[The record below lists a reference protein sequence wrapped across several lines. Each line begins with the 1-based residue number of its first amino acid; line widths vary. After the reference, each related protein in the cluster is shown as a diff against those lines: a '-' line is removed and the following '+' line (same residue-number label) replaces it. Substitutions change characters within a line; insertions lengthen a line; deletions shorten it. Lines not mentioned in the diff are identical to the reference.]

1 MLGLEGQHVLVLG
14 AGVSGRSAAEFCAR
28 AGARVV
34 LADESSAEGARR
46 EAKANG
52 GTTAAFPPGVELRL
66 GQPFPDPA
74 GFDLVVPS
82 PGVPPARYRAR
93 ARRVWGDIELAGR
106 ALAVPIAAVTGTNGK
121 STTVRLLEAMLRA
134 AGLRA
139 RAGGNV
145 GDAALG
151 LVGEPLDVAVLE
163 VSSFQ
168 LETIERFRPRVA
180 VLLNL
185 TPDHLDRHGDLA
197 GYLAAKA
204 RIFENQ
210 AGEDVAIVNADPALD
225 ALAAG
230 LATRVWR
237 FAARGAVPE
246 GACWDGEAVCLR
258 LGGAAQRLPLEG
270 LPRPSGPLRENLLAA
285 LLAVAALGAEPA
297 KALAALAAFR
307 PLPHRTEWIA
317 ERAGVTWVNDSKAT
331 NPGATAP
338 ALALEARPIVWI
350 AGGKDKGLDYA
361 ELAGARLSGVR
372 RALLIGEAA
381 PRIAAVLGD
390 RVPHET
396 VGTLDAAV
404 ARAAELARPGDVVLL
419 SPACASFDQFRNFE
433 HRGERFR
440 ELVLALPKGGPR

>member
-1 MLGLEGQHVLVLG
+1 MLELDGQNVLVLG
-14 AGVSGRSAAEFCAR
+14 AGISGRSAAAFCVQQ
-28 AGARVV
+28 GAHVV
-34 LADESSAEGARR
+34 LADERADVGSGELPR
-46 EAKANG
+46 
-52 GTTAAFPPGVELRL
+52 GVEARM
-66 GQPFPDPA
+66 GAPFPDPA
-74 GFDLVVPS
+74 DFDLVVPS
-82 PGVPPARYRAR
+82 PGVPPARYRGR
-93 ARRVWGDIELAGR
+93 ARRVWGDIELAYR
-106 ALAVPIAAVTGTNGK
+106 ALAVPIVAVTGTNGK

-168 LETIERFRPRVA
+168 LETTESFRPRVA
-180 VLLNL
+180 VLLNV

-210 AGEDVAIVNADPALD
+210 AKDDVAIVNADPALD

-230 LATRVWR
+230 LAARVWR
-237 FAARGAVPE
+237 FTARGAVE
-246 GACWDGEAVCLR
+246 RGACWDGEAVCLR
-258 LGGAAQRLPLEG
+258 IAGTPQRFPLEG

-285 LLAVAALGAEPA
+285 LLAVVALGAEPA
-297 KALAALAAFR
+297 KALAALATFQ
-307 PLPHRTEWIA
+307 PLPHRTELVA
-317 ERAGVTWVNDSKAT
+317 QRAGVAWVNDSKAT
-331 NPGATAP
+331 NPGATVP
-338 ALALEARPIVWI
+338 ALALETRPVIWI

-361 ELAGARLSGVR
+361 ELAAARLAGVR
-372 RALLIGEAA
+372 RALLIGDAA
-381 PRIAAVLGD
+381 GRIAAALAG
-390 RVPHET
+390 RVEVET
-396 VGTLDAAV
+396 LGTLEAAV

-440 ELVLALPKGGPR
+440 ELVLGLDEAKRR

>member
-1 MLGLEGQHVLVLG
+1 MLELDGQHVLVLG
-14 AGVSGRSAAEFCAR
+14 AGISGRSAAAFCAQQ
-28 AGARVV
+28 GASVV
-34 LADESSAEGARR
+34 LADERADAGAEEIPRSVQA
-46 EAKANG
+46 
-52 GTTAAFPPGVELRL
+52 RL

-74 GFDLVVPS
+74 DFDLVVPS

-93 ARRVWGDIELAGR
+93 ARRVWGDIELAYR
-106 ALAVPIAAVTGTNGK
+106 ALAVPIVAVTGTNGK

-168 LETIERFRPRVA
+168 LETIESFRPRVA

-204 RIFENQ
+204 RVFENQ
-210 AGEDVAIVNADPALD
+210 GPDDVAILNADPALD

-230 LATRVWR
+230 LRARVLR
-237 FAARGAVPE
+237 FAARGTVAR
-246 GACWDGEAVCLR
+246 GACWDGDAVCLQT
-258 LGGAAQRLPLEG
+258 GAAALRIPLEG
-270 LPRPSGPLRENLLAA
+270 LPRPGGPLRENLLAA
-285 LLAVAALGAEPA
+285 LLAVVALGAEPR
-297 KALAALAAFR
+297 KALAALAHFQA
-307 PLPHRTEWIA
+307 LPHRTELVA
-317 ERAGVTWVNDSKAT
+317 ERGGVRWVNDSKAT
-331 NPGATAP
+331 NPGATLP
-338 ALALEARPIVWI
+338 ALAFETRPVIWI

-361 ELAGARLSGVR
+361 ELASAPLAGVR
-372 RALLIGEAA
+372 RLLLIGAA
-381 PRIAAVLGD
+381 AKRIAEALAG
-390 RVPHET
+390 RVELET

-404 ARAAELARPGDVVLL
+404 ARAAALARPGDVVLL
-419 SPACASFDQFRNFE
+419 SPACSSFDQFRNFE

-440 ELVLALPKGGPR
+440 ELVRALDERGRP

>member
-1 MLGLEGQHVLVLG
+1 MLDLHGQSVLVLG
-14 AGVSGRSAAEFCAR
+14 AGISGRSAAAFCAQQ
-28 AGARVV
+28 GARVL
-34 LADESSAEGARR
+34 LADERPDALP
-46 EAKANG
+46 G
-52 GTTAAFPPGVELRL
+52 GLPAGIETSL
-66 GQPFPDPA
+66 GRPFPDPA

-93 ARRVWGDIELAGR
+93 SRRVWGDVELAAR
-106 ALAVPIAAVTGTNGK
+106 ALAVPIVAVTGTNGK
-121 STTVRLLEAMLRA
+121 STSVRLLEAMLRA

-168 LETIERFRPRVA
+168 LETIDRFRPRVA

-210 AGEDVAIVNADPALD
+210 TADDVAIVNADPALD
-225 ALAAG
+225 ALAGG
-230 LATRVWR
+230 LAAQVFR
-237 FAARGAVPE
+237 FSARGPVE
-246 GACWDGEAVCLR
+246 RGACWDGAAVCLR
-258 LGGAAQRLPLEG
+258 THGAPQRIALEG
-270 LPRPSGPLRENLLAA
+270 LPQPSGPLRENLLAA
-285 LLAVAALGAEPA
+285 LLAVVALGAEPA
-297 KALAALAAFR
+297 KALAALVTFR
-307 PLPHRTEWIA
+307 PLPHRTELVA
-317 ERAGVTWVNDSKAT
+317 SLSGVSWVNDSKAT

-338 ALALEARPIVWI
+338 ALALETRPVIWI

-361 ELAGARLSGVR
+361 ELAAARLSGVR
-372 RALLIGEAA
+372 RALLIGAAA
-381 PRIAAVLGD
+381 PRIAAALAG
-390 RVPHET
+390 RVEVET
-396 VGTLDAAV
+396 VGTLEAAV
-404 ARAAELARPGDVVLL
+404 ARAAELARAGDVVLL

-440 ELVLALPKGGPR
+440 ELVLALHEKKSR

>member
-1 MLGLEGQHVLVLG
+1 MLGLEGQNVLVLG
-14 AGVSGRSAAEFCAR
+14 SGVSGRSAAAFCAR
-28 AGARVV
+28 EGARVV
-34 LADESSAEGARR
+34 LADERPDAE
-46 EAKANG
+46 
-52 GTTAAFPPGVELRL
+52 AAGLPRGVELRL
-66 GQPFPDPA
+66 GAPFPDPA
-74 GFDLVVPS
+74 SFDLVVPS

-106 ALAVPIAAVTGTNGK
+106 ALAVPIVAVTGTNGK

-168 LETIERFRPRVA
+168 LETIESFRPRVA
-180 VLLNL
+180 VLLNV

-210 AGEDVAIVNADPALD
+210 AGDDVAIVNADPALD
-225 ALAAG
+225 ALAAR
-230 LATRVWR
+230 LAGRVWR
-237 FAARGAVPE
+237 FSARVPME
-246 GACWDGEAVCLR
+246 LGACWDGEAVCLR
-258 LGGAAQRLPLEG
+258 LGGAPERLPLEG

-285 LLAVAALGAEPA
+285 LLAVTALGAEPT
-297 KALAALAAFR
+297 KALAALATFR
-307 PLPHRTEWIA
+307 PLPHRTEWVA

-338 ALALEARPIVWI
+338 ALALELRPVVWI

-361 ELAGARLSGVR
+361 ELAAARLSGVR

-381 PRIAAVLGD
+381 PRIAAALGA

-396 VGTLDAAV
+396 VGSLEAAV

-433 HRGERFR
+433 HRGDRFR
-440 ELVLALPKGGPR
+440 ELVLALPEERPR

>member
-1 MLGLEGQHVLVLG
+1 MLGLEGQDVLVLG
-14 AGVSGRSAAEFCAR
+14 AGISGRSAAAFCAR
-28 AGARVV
+28 EGARVV
-34 LADESSAEGARR
+34 LADERPDADAAGVPR
-46 EAKANG
+46 E
-52 GTTAAFPPGVELRL
+52 VELRL
-66 GQPFPDPA
+66 GAPFPDPA
-74 GFDLVVPS
+74 AFDLVVPS

-93 ARRVWGDIELAGR
+93 ARRVWGDIELAAR
-106 ALAVPIAAVTGTNGK
+106 ALAVPIVAVTGTNGK

-168 LETIERFRPRVA
+168 LETTESFRPRVA
-180 VLLNL
+180 VLLNV

-210 AGEDVAIVNADPALD
+210 AGDDVAIVNADSALD
-225 ALAAG
+225 ALAAR

-237 FAARGAVPE
+237 FSARGPVE
-246 GACWDGEAVCLR
+246 HGACWDGEAVCLR
-258 LGGAAQRLPLEG
+258 LGGAPERLPLEG

-285 LLAVAALGAEPA
+285 LLAVTALGAEPS
-297 KALAALAAFR
+297 KALAALAGFR
-307 PLPHRTEWIA
+307 PLPHRTEWVA

-338 ALALEARPIVWI
+338 ALALESRPVVWI

-361 ELAGARLSGVR
+361 ELAEARLSGVR

-381 PRIAAVLGD
+381 PRIAAVLAN

-396 VGTLDAAV
+396 VGTLEAAV
-404 ARAAELARPGDVVLL
+404 MRAAELARPGDVVLL

-440 ELVLALPKGGPR
+440 ELVLALPAGGAR

>member
-1 MLGLEGQHVLVLG
+1 MVELDGKRVLVLG
-14 AGVSGRSAAEFCAR
+14 AGISGTSAAAFCAR
-28 AGARVV
+28 QGADVV
-34 LADESSAEGARR
+34 LADEGEARLEPLPR
-46 EAKANG
+46 
-52 GTTAAFPPGVELRL
+52 GVETRL

-74 GFDLVVPS
+74 AFDLVVPS
-82 PGVPPARYRAR
+82 PGVPPARYRGR
-93 ARRVWGDIELAGR
+93 ARRVWGDIELAYR
-106 ALAVPIAAVTGTNGK
+106 ALAVPIVAVTGTNGK

-168 LETIERFRPRVA
+168 LETIESFRPRVA
-180 VLLNL
+180 MLLNL

-210 AGEDVAIVNADPALD
+210 TREDVAILNADPALD
-225 ALAAG
+225 ALASG
-230 LATRVWR
+230 LRARVLR
-237 FAARGAVPE
+237 FAARGAVE
-246 GACWDGEAVCLR
+246 RGAGWDGDAVCLR
-258 LGGAAQRLPLEG
+258 TGGAPLRIPLEG

-285 LLAVAALGAEPA
+285 LLAVTALGAEPT
-297 KALAALAAFR
+297 KALAALDRFQA
-307 PLPHRTEWIA
+307 LPHRTELVA
-317 ERAGVTWVNDSKAT
+317 ERGGVRWVNDSKAT
-331 NPGATAP
+331 NPGATLP
-338 ALALEARPIVWI
+338 ALAFETRPVLWI

-361 ELAGARLSGVR
+361 ELAHANLSHVR
-372 RALLIGEAA
+372 RALLIGAA
-381 PRIAAVLGD
+381 AGRIADALAG
-390 RVPHET
+390 RVALEI
-396 VGTLDAAV
+396 VGTLEAAV

-433 HRGERFR
+433 HRGDRFR
-440 ELVLALPKGGPR
+440 ELVHALPQDPPR

>member
-1 MLGLEGQHVLVLG
+1 MQELDGQSVLVLG
-14 AGVSGRSAAEFCAR
+14 AGISGQSAAAFCAR
-28 AGARVV
+28 QGARVV
-34 LADESSAEGARR
+34 LAEERAD
-46 EAKANG
+46 
-52 GTTAAFPPGVELRL
+52 AAPASLPAGVELRL
-66 GQPFPDPA
+66 GAPFPDPA
-74 GFDLVVPS
+74 DFDLVVPS

-93 ARRVWGDIELAGR
+93 ARRVWGDIELAAR
-106 ALAVPIAAVTGTNGK
+106 ALSVPIVAVTGTNGK

-139 RAGGNV
+139 RAAGNV

-168 LETIERFRPRVA
+168 LESIERFRPRVA

-197 GYLAAKA
+197 GYRAAKA

-210 AGEDVAIVNADPALD
+210 TRDDVAILNADPALD

-230 LATRVWR
+230 LTARVLR
-237 FAARGAVPE
+237 FAARGAVAR
-246 GACWDGEAVCLR
+246 GACWDGDAVCLAT
-258 LGGAAQRLPLEG
+258 GAAPLRIPLEG

-285 LLAVAALGAEPA
+285 LLAVVALGAEPR
-297 KALAALAAFR
+297 KALAALASFA
-307 PLPHRTEWIA
+307 PLPHRGELVA
-317 ERAGVTWVNDSKAT
+317 ERDGVRFVNDSKAT
-331 NPGATAP
+331 NPGATLP
-338 ALALEARPIVWI
+338 ALAFETRPVIWI
-350 AGGKDKGLDYA
+350 AGGRDKGLDYA
-361 ELAGARLSGVR
+361 ELAAAPFGGVR

-381 PRIAAVLGD
+381 PRIAAALAG
-390 RVPHET
+390 RVALES
-396 VGTLDAAV
+396 VGTLAAAV
-404 ARAAELARPGDVVLL
+404 ARAHELAQPGDVVLL

-440 ELVLALPKGGPR
+440 ELVLALPGKERR

>member
-1 MLGLEGQHVLVLG
+1 MLGLEGQNVLVLG
-14 AGVSGRSAAEFCAR
+14 AGVSGRSAAAFCAQQ
-28 AGARVV
+28 GAHVV
-34 LADESSAEGARR
+34 LAEERTDVE
-46 EAKANG
+46 
-52 GTTAAFPPGVELRL
+52 TADLPRGVEARL
-66 GQPFPDPA
+66 GSPFPDPA
-74 GFDLVVPS
+74 DFDLVVPS

-93 ARRVWGDIELAGR
+93 ARRVWGDIELAYR
-106 ALAVPIAAVTGTNGK
+106 ALAVPIVAVTGTNGK

-168 LETIERFRPRVA
+168 LETIESFRPRVA

-210 AGEDVAIVNADPALD
+210 AADDVAILNADPALD

-230 LATRVWR
+230 LAARVFR
-237 FAARGAVPE
+237 FAARGAVAR
-246 GACWDGEAVCLR
+246 GACWDGDAVCLA
-258 LGGAAQRLPLEG
+258 LGGVPARIALEG

-285 LLAVAALGAEPA
+285 LLAVVALGAEPR
-297 KALAALAAFR
+297 KALAALAGFQT
-307 PLPHRTEWIA
+307 LPHRTELVA
-317 ERAGVTWVNDSKAT
+317 ERGGVRWVNDSKAT
-331 NPGATAP
+331 NPGATVP
-338 ALALEARPIVWI
+338 ALALETRPVIWI

-361 ELAGARLSGVR
+361 ELAAAPLGGVR
-372 RALLIGEAA
+372 RALLIGAA
-381 PRIAAVLGD
+381 AERIAAALAGKVELE
-390 RVPHET
+390 R
-396 VGTLDAAV
+396 VGTLEAAV

-419 SPACASFDQFRNFE
+419 SPACSSFDQFRNFE
-433 HRGERFR
+433 HRGDRFR
-440 ELVLALPKGGPR
+440 ALVRALDGERPR

>member
-1 MLGLEGQHVLVLG
+1 MLDLDGQNVLVLG
-14 AGVSGRSAAEFCAR
+14 AGISGRSAAAFCAQQ
-28 AGARVV
+28 GARVV
-34 LADESSAEGARR
+34 LADERAEVGAGELPR
-46 EAKANG
+46 
-52 GTTAAFPPGVELRL
+52 GVETRL
-66 GQPFPDPA
+66 GAPFPDA
-74 GFDLVVPS
+74 GDFDLVVPS

-93 ARRVWGDIELAGR
+93 ARRVWGDIELAYR
-106 ALAVPIAAVTGTNGK
+106 ALAVPIVAVTGTNGK

-168 LETIERFRPRVA
+168 LDTIESFRPRVA
-180 VLLNL
+180 VLLNV

-210 AGEDVAIVNADPALD
+210 TADDVAIVNADPALD
-225 ALAAG
+225 TLAAG
-230 LATRVWR
+230 LAARVWR
-237 FAARGAVPE
+237 FTARGAIE
-246 GACWDGEAVCLR
+246 RGACWDGEAVCLR
-258 LGGAAQRLPLEG
+258 IGATPQRFPLEG

-285 LLAVAALGAEPA
+285 LLAVVALGAEPA
-297 KALAALAAFR
+297 KALAALATFQ
-307 PLPHRTEWIA
+307 PLPHRTELVA
-317 ERAGVTWVNDSKAT
+317 SLSGVAWVNDSKAT
-331 NPGATAP
+331 NPGATVP
-338 ALALEARPIVWI
+338 ALALETRPVIWI

-372 RALLIGEAA
+372 RALLIGAA
-381 PRIAAVLGD
+381 AERIAAALAG
-390 RVPHET
+390 RVEVET
-396 VGTLDAAV
+396 VGTLEAAV
-404 ARAAELARPGDVVLL
+404 TRAAELARPGDVVLL

-440 ELVLALPKGGPR
+440 ELVRGLDEGRRR

>member
-1 MLGLEGQHVLVLG
+1 MLDLEGQSVLVLG
-14 AGVSGRSAAEFCAR
+14 AGISGVSAAAFCAR
-28 AGARVV
+28 LGARVL
-34 LADESSAEGARR
+34 LADERAEPAPADLPR
-46 EAKANG
+46 EIE
-52 GTTAAFPPGVELRL
+52 TRL
-66 GQPFPDPA
+66 GVPFPDPA
-74 GFDLVVPS
+74 DFDLVVPS

-106 ALAVPIAAVTGTNGK
+106 ALQVPIAAVTGTNGK

-139 RAGGNV
+139 RAAGNV

-168 LETIERFRPRVA
+168 LETIESFRPRVA

-185 TPDHLDRHGDLA
+185 TPDHLDRHGSLA

-210 AGEDVAIVNADPALD
+210 TPEDLAILTADPALD

-230 LATRVWR
+230 LRAQSWR
-237 FAARGAVPE
+237 FAARGAVAR
-246 GACWDGEAVCLR
+246 GACFDGDAVCLR
-258 LGGAAQRLPLEG
+258 TGGTPLRIPLEG
-270 LPRPSGPLRENLLAA
+270 LPRPTGPMRENLLAA
-285 LLAVAALGAEPA
+285 LLAAVALGAEPA
-297 KALAALAAFR
+297 KALGALASFR
-307 PLPHRTEWIA
+307 ALPHRCELVA
-317 ERAGVTWVNDSKAT
+317 ERAGVRWVNDSKAT
-331 NPGATAP
+331 NPGATVP
-338 ALALEARPIVWI
+338 ALTLEERPVLWI
-350 AGGKDKGLDYA
+350 AGGKDKGLDYT
-361 ELAGARLSGVR
+361 ELAEARLTGVR
-372 RALLIGEAA
+372 VALLIGAAA
-381 PRIAAVLGD
+381 PRIAAALAGKVAI
-390 RVPHET
+390 ET
-396 VGTLDAAV
+396 LGTLDAAV

-440 ELVLALPKGGPR
+440 ELVRALDERART